1 MVDVTTE
8 AVEVHI
14 EGFIYV
20 LGMSREVKVIINSTH
35 FYFHIEGDM
44 FSVFHAS
51 LTVEAS
57 YGGALEDMSYAVSI
71 AQ

>member
-1 MVDVTTE
+1 M
-8 AVEVHI
+8 
-14 EGFIYV
+14 
-20 LGMSREVKVIINSTH
+20 EVKVIINSTH